1 MNLQLLTQL
10 SLATAERYSCTIY
23 TNHEI
28 QHDKL
33 LLVSIL
39 SQSFPV
45 IRIIYL
51 IIVWGYTIY
60 YII

>member
-45 IRIIYL
+45 IRIIY
-51 IIVWGYTIY
+51 
-60 YII
+60 